1 MYYKIIHF
9 ESKSMFQLLFFRKL
23 QGKGSSEFFKLVLS
37 FELQT
42 QITFAYSNSATENI
56 EKGVKYLQS

>member
-1 MYYKIIHF
+1 
-9 ESKSMFQLLFFRKL
+9 MFQLLFFRKL

-37 FELQT
+37 FEVQT
-42 QITFAYSNSATENI
+42 QLTFAYSNSAIENI